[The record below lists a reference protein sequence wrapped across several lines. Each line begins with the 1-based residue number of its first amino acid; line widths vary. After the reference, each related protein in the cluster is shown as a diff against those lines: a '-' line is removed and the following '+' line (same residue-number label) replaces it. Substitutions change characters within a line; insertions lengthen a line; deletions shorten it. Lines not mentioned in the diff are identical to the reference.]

1 MRALPRRLMGLW
13 RGSLLVRVTVSTLVL
28 SIVTMAVLGF
38 LLLSR
43 ITTGL
48 LDSKERASIAEA
60 TAGVVEAQRLLDAA
74 DTGPSTPSASRLV
87 DSVVSTLASR
97 VASPG
102 QFDVLL
108 LSSQEDIEVPE
119 RGTNLVS
126 EASVPVELRS
136 AVTSSQRQSWTY
148 TTITFLDGRSA
159 PGLVV
164 GAPLNVPTVAGYE
177 LYYLFPLSQEQQTL
191 ELVRGAVVITGALLI
206 GLLVLIAWFV
216 TRQVVSPVRA
226 AAQTATRLSKG
237 DLSQRMR
244 VRGQDDLA
252 RLAAAFNE
260 MAANLQRKIKE
271 LQELSSLQQQFVSDV
286 SHELRT
292 PLTTVRMAADVMFED
307 RASFD
312 APTAR
317 AAELLQ
323 TQLDRFEA
331 LLVDLLEISRFDAG
345 AVVLESEP
353 FDLSELV
360 TRVTASSA
368 SLAGRCGTSLRL
380 HAAPDRV
387 MVVGDARRIERVLRN
402 LIGNAIEHGN
412 QAGIDVSVGA
422 DAEAAAV
429 TVRDYGVG
437 LRPGES
443 SLVFNRFWRAD
454 PARARTT
461 GGTGLGLAI
470 ALEDVRLHRGW
481 LEAWGEPGRG
491 ACFRMTL
498 PLVAKAD
505 LERSPLPLAPEPA
518 EDPGK
523 TAESAA
529 SGGGDTI
536 EPANAEPP
544 DVGAMVATGTGS
556 RRLVVRGLPRGSR

>member
-1 MRALPRRLMGLW
+1 
-13 RGSLLVRVTVSTLVL
+13 
-28 SIVTMAVLGF
+28 
-38 LLLSR
+38 
-43 ITTGL
+43 
-48 LDSKERASIAEA
+48 
-60 TAGVVEAQRLLDAA
+60 
-74 DTGPSTPSASRLV
+74 
-87 DSVVSTLASR
+87 
-97 VASPG
+97 
-102 QFDVLL
+102 
-108 LSSQEDIEVPE
+108 
-119 RGTNLVS
+119 
-126 EASVPVELRS
+126 
-136 AVTSSQRQSWTY
+136 
-148 TTITFLDGRSA
+148 
-159 PGLVV
+159 
-164 GAPLNVPTVAGYE
+164 
-177 LYYLFPLSQEQQTL
+177 
-191 ELVRGAVVITGALLI
+191 
-206 GLLVLIAWFV
+206 
-216 TRQVVSPVRA
+216 
-226 AAQTATRLSKG
+226 
-237 DLSQRMR
+237 
-244 VRGQDDLA
+244 
-252 RLAAAFNE
+252 
-260 MAANLQRKIKE
+260 
-271 LQELSSLQQQFVSDV
+271 
-286 SHELRT
+286 
-292 PLTTVRMAADVMFED
+292 
-307 RASFD
+307 
-312 APTAR
+312 
-317 AAELLQ
+317 
-323 TQLDRFEA
+323 
-331 LLVDLLEISRFDAG
+331 
-345 AVVLESEP
+345 
-353 FDLSELV
+353 
-360 TRVTASSA
+360 
-368 SLAGRCGTSLRL
+368 
-380 HAAPDRV
+380 

>member
-1 MRALPRRLMGLW
+1 MGLW